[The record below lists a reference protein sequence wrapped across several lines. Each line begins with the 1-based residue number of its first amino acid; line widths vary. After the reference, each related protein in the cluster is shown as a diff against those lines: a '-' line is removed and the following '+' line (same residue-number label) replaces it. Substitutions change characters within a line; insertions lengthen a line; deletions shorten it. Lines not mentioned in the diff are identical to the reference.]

1 MRRAYFGATIAL
13 LVIAC
18 GSESIV
24 QVPAT
29 QLPAPAPSP
38 VIPEIVITVV
48 ARTAEA
54 EIVIPT
60 PTPNPGKWESG
71 PALLDGRS
79 GHIAVKLND
88 GRVLVAGG
96 GHPSGLARVPGG
108 TIIGFVGNQ
117 SGAGIANA
125 EILDRGL
132 NVWSSTSPMNIA
144 RINATATLLGD
155 GTVLVAGGEN
165 SGGVP
170 LNSAEIFDPATGK
183 WQLVGSMA
191 SPRAVHT
198 ATQLPNGTVI
208 VVGGLQRIP
217 GEVAGSH
224 TTVEIFH
231 PATGKWSSV
240 PELTANKSNITL
252 DRFLH
257 DAILIGNTH
266 LLVVGGVN
274 TDGVQYNFLQTV
286 LMLDIESMEWTFT
299 EPTNSRRTSTRL
311 AVLPDGRI
319 LSAAGAA
326 QNPRSE
332 TFDHES
338 GEWTTTKASAV
349 IRQDHQIA
357 VLPDGRVMAIGGRS
371 GFRTLDSIEFFSP
384 ADDTWTVGPPMSER
398 RLGATAT
405 VLDDR
410 RILVAGGASSSRG
423 PASVTSRSVEI
434 YSLN

>member
-1 MRRAYFGATIAL
+1 
-13 LVIAC
+13 
-18 GSESIV
+18 
-24 QVPAT
+24 
-29 QLPAPAPSP
+29 
-38 VIPEIVITVV
+38 
-48 ARTAEA
+48 
-54 EIVIPT
+54 
-60 PTPNPGKWESG
+60 
-71 PALLDGRS
+71 
-79 GHIAVKLND
+79 
-88 GRVLVAGG
+88 
-96 GHPSGLARVPGG
+96 
-108 TIIGFVGNQ
+108 
-117 SGAGIANA
+117 
-125 EILDRGL
+125 
-132 NVWSSTSPMNIA
+132 
-144 RINATATLLGD
+144 
-155 GTVLVAGGEN
+155 
-165 SGGVP
+165 
-170 LNSAEIFDPATGK
+170 
-183 WQLVGSMA
+183 LVGSMA

-231 PATGKWSSV
+231 PATGEWSSV
-240 PELTANKSNITL
+240 TELTANKSNITL

-286 LMLDIESMEWTFT
+286 LMLDIESMEWTFI